1 MGSSEVPEASLSRR
15 IVLMCLEVLTLLNT
29 VFFQGSDEGSRF
41 MSPDCW
47 QPLVKVSLVLK
58 VLEVF
63 LHVVVEAPDSLEVL
77 KEVLEVIVRF
87 Q

>member
-1 MGSSEVPEASLSRR
+1 
-15 IVLMCLEVLTLLNT
+15 
-29 VFFQGSDEGSRF
+29 

-77 KEVLEVIVRF
+77 KEVLEVTVRF

>member
-1 MGSSEVPEASLSRR
+1 
-15 IVLMCLEVLTLLNT
+15 
-29 VFFQGSDEGSRF
+29 

-63 LHVVVEAPDSLEVL
+63 HVVVEAPDSLEVL
-77 KEVLEVIVRF
+77 KEILEVTVRF